1 MKFLVVNGPNINMT
15 GIREQGVYGARNYTE
30 IMAMIAAEAKQRGIE
45 VEVFQSNIEGEMI
58 NAIQRCYFEHMDG
71 LIINPGAYTHTSYAL
86 HDAIKSIA
94 PIPAV
99 EVHFSNVHA
108 RESFRHCLLYT
119 SPGRKSLSPLSSTRI
134 FFSIWR
140 TIISICLSLISTPC
154 SRYTR
159 CTS

>member
-15 GIREQGVYGARNYTE
+15 GIREQGVYGVRNYAE
-30 IMAMIAAEAKQRGIE
+30 ITAMITAEAHKRGIE
-45 VEVFQSNIEGEMI
+45 IEVCQSNIEGEMI
-58 NAIQRCYFEHMDG
+58 DAIQRCYFEQMDG

-108 RESFRHCLLYT
+108 RESFRHESKTAPACLGQLCGFGDY
-119 SPGRKSLSPLSSTRI
+119 GYVMAMDA
-134 FFSIWR
+134 
-140 TIISICLSLISTPC
+140 LIQHHVQK
-154 SRYTR
+154 
-159 CTS
+159 

>member
-30 IMAMIAAEAKQRGIE
+30 ITAMIAAEAKQRGIE
-45 VEVFQSNIEGEMI
+45 VEVFQSNVEGEMI
-58 NAIQRCYFEHMDG
+58 DAIQRCSFEHMDG

-108 RESFRHCLLYT
+108 RESFRHESKTAPACLGQLCGFEDY
-119 SPGRKSLSPLSSTRI
+119 GYVMAMDA
-134 FFSIWR
+134 
-140 TIISICLSLISTPC
+140 LIQHLAK
-154 SRYTR
+154 R
-159 CTS
+159 

>member
-30 IMAMIAAEAKQRGIE
+30 ITAMIAAEAKQRGIE
-45 VEVFQSNIEGEMI
+45 VEIFQSNIEGEMI
-58 NAIQRCYFEHMDG
+58 DAIQRCYFEHMDG

-94 PIPAV
+94 PIPTV

-108 RESFRHCLLYT
+108 RESFRHESKTAPACLGQLCGFEDY
-119 SPGRKSLSPLSSTRI
+119 GYVMAMDA
-134 FFSIWR
+134 
-140 TIISICLSLISTPC
+140 LIQHLAK
-154 SRYTR
+154 R
-159 CTS
+159 

>member
-30 IMAMIAAEAKQRGIE
+30 ITAMIAAEAKQRGIE
-45 VEVFQSNIEGEMI
+45 VEVFQSNVEGEMI
-58 NAIQRCYFEHMDG
+58 DAIQRCYFEHMDG

-108 RESFRHCLLYT
+108 RESFRIESKTAPACLGQLCGFEDY
-119 SPGRKSLSPLSSTRI
+119 GYVMAMDA
-134 FFSIWR
+134 
-140 TIISICLSLISTPC
+140 LIQHLAK
-154 SRYTR
+154 R
-159 CTS
+159 

>member
-94 PIPAV
+94 SIPAV

-108 RESFRHCLLYT
+108 RESFRHESKTAPACLGQLCGFGDYGYVMAMDALIQI
-119 SPGRKSLSPLSSTRI
+119 GRAHV
-134 FFSIWR
+134 
-140 TIISICLSLISTPC
+140 
-154 SRYTR
+154 
-159 CTS
+159 

>member
-45 VEVFQSNIEGEMI
+45 VEFFQSNIEGEMI

-108 RESFRHCLLYT
+108 RESFRHESKTAPACLGQQCGFGDY
-119 SPGRKSLSPLSSTRI
+119 GYVMAMDA
-134 FFSIWR
+134 
-140 TIISICLSLISTPC
+140 LIQHLAKK
-154 SRYTR
+154 
-159 CTS
+159 

>member
-15 GIREQGVYGARNYTE
+15 GIREQGVYGARTYTE
-30 IMAMIAAEAKQRGIE
+30 ITAMIVAEAKQRGIE
-45 VEVFQSNIEGEMI
+45 AEVFQSNVEGEMI
-58 NAIQRCYFEHMDG
+58 DAIQRCYFEHMDG

-108 RESFRHCLLYT
+108 RESFRHESKTAPACLGQLCGFGDY
-119 SPGRKSLSPLSSTRI
+119 GYVMAMDA
-134 FFSIWR
+134 
-140 TIISICLSLISTPC
+140 LIQHLTK
-154 SRYTR
+154 R
-159 CTS
+159 

>member
-30 IMAMIAAEAKQRGIE
+30 ITAMIAAEAKQRGIE
-45 VEVFQSNIEGEMI
+45 VEVFQSNVEG
-58 NAIQRCYFEHMDG
+58 AIQRCYFEHMDG

-108 RESFRHCLLYT
+108 RESFRHESKTAPACLGQLCGFEDY
-119 SPGRKSLSPLSSTRI
+119 GYVMAMDA
-134 FFSIWR
+134 
-140 TIISICLSLISTPC
+140 LIQHLAK
-154 SRYTR
+154 R
-159 CTS
+159 

>member
-71 LIINPGAYTHTSYAL
+71 LIINPGAYTHTSIAIL
-86 HDAIKSIA
+86 DAVKA
-94 PIPAV
+94 VQIPTA
-99 EVHFSNVHA
+99 EVHISNVKE
-108 RESFRHCLLYT
+108 REDFRQVSYIRQACCFTVMGHGTDGYLEAIDYLAQN
-119 SPGRKSLSPLSSTRI
+119 GGKA
-134 FFSIWR
+134 
-140 TIISICLSLISTPC
+140 
-154 SRYTR
+154 
-159 CTS
+159 

>member
-30 IMAMIAAEAKQRGIE
+30 ITAMIAAEAKQRGIE
-45 VEVFQSNIEGEMI
+45 VEVFQSNVEGEMI
-58 NAIQRCYFEHMDG
+58 DAIQRCYFEHMDG

-86 HDAIKSIA
+86 HDAIKSSA

-108 RESFRHCLLYT
+108 RESFRHESKTAPACLGQLCGFEDY
-119 SPGRKSLSPLSSTRI
+119 GYVMAMDA
-134 FFSIWR
+134 
-140 TIISICLSLISTPC
+140 LIQHLAK
-154 SRYTR
+154 R
-159 CTS
+159 

>member
-108 RESFRHCLLYT
+108 RESFRHESKTAPACLGQLCGFGGLWLCDGD
-119 SPGRKSLSPLSSTRI
+119 GRADSAPREKI
-134 FFSIWR
+134 K
-140 TIISICLSLISTPC
+140 
-154 SRYTR
+154 
-159 CTS
+159 

>member
-45 VEVFQSNIEGEMI
+45 VEVFQSNVEGEMI
-58 NAIQRCYFEHMDG
+58 NAIQRCYFGHMDG

-108 RESFRHCLLYT
+108 RESFRHESKTAPACLGQMCGFGDY
-119 SPGRKSLSPLSSTRI
+119 GYVMAMDA
-134 FFSIWR
+134 
-140 TIISICLSLISTPC
+140 LIQHLEKK
-154 SRYTR
+154 
-159 CTS
+159 

>member
-108 RESFRHCLLYT
+108 RESFRHESKTAPACLGQLCGFGDY
-119 SPGRKSLSPLSSTRI
+119 
-134 FFSIWR
+134 
-140 TIISICLSLISTPC
+140 CYVMAMDALIQHLAKK
-154 SRYTR
+154 
-159 CTS
+159 

>member
-99 EVHFSNVHA
+99 EVHFSMRA
-108 RESFRHCLLYT
+108 RAFVMN
-119 SPGRKSLSPLSSTRI
+119 RKQRRLVSVSCAVSGI
-134 FFSIWR
+134 MAM
-140 TIISICLSLISTPC
+140 
-154 SRYTR
+154 
-159 CTS
+159 

>member
-30 IMAMIAAEAKQRGIE
+30 IMAMIAAEAKQRGIK

-108 RESFRHCLLYT
+108 RESFRHESKTAPACLGQLCGFGDY
-119 SPGRKSLSPLSSTRI
+119 GYVMAMDA
-134 FFSIWR
+134 
-140 TIISICLSLISTPC
+140 LIQHLAKK
-154 SRYTR
+154 
-159 CTS
+159 